1 LIALLV
7 AIVSFIPLLGTGL
20 VTFPIGGIYILTGQI
35 WKGIVIIIYQL
46 IVVGNV
52 DGILRAKLIPKDVT
66 MPIFISFIA
75 IFGGLAIWGIW
86 GLVYGPV
93 IFILLVTTVEV
104 IKKYYIPSKS
114 S

>member
-1 LIALLV
+1 
-7 AIVSFIPLLGTGL
+7 
-20 VTFPIGGIYILTGQI
+20 
-35 WKGIVIIIYQL
+35 
-46 IVVGNV
+46 VVGNV

-93 IFILLVTTVEV
+93 VFILLVTTVEV
-104 IKKYYIPSKS
+104 IKKYYLPNRS

>member
-1 LIALLV
+1 LFV
-7 AIVSFIPLLGTGL
+7 AIISFIPFLGTGL
-20 VTFPIGGIYILTGQI
+20 VTFPIGAIYILTGQV
-35 WKGIVIIIYQL
+35 WEGIVVILYQL

-66 MPIFISFIA
+66 MPMFISFIA
-75 IFGGLAIWGIW
+75 IFGGLAIWGIL

-93 IFILLVTTVEV
+93 IFILLLTTVEV